1 MGKVTIK
8 DVAKEAGVAIS
19 TVSNA
24 LNDSDLVNDETKKR
38 ILAVA
43 DRLNYVPNLTGRQ
56 LKARK
61 SHMLGFLTSSIG
73 GDYFT
78 VLLESMSSQCTD
90 LGYTLNILV
99 SRDRQVIKNQ
109 ILGNRFD
116 GIFIFQGERIELEEL
131 NLIEKQGIKT
141 VLLDRAY
148 NSAHVGSVVFDSY
161 YAGYIT
167 AMHLINLGHRKIG
180 FIEGAPDVYDSQERK
195 RGFMDAMKESQLPVI
210 EDYIL
215 AGYFEELLTY
225 NIVNVFARS
234 RSCEMPDAFIAGN
247 DASAIGCIKA
257 LTDMGYQVPRDVSV
271 MGFDDINT
279 AQYFNPKLSTFK
291 NPIGLQGI
299 TAARMLIDMIENN
312 REGATEYLQGKL
324 VVRDSTSI
332 AVDRKFHM

>member
-8 DVAKEAGVAIS
+8 DVAREAGVAIS

-43 DRLNYVPNLTGRQ
+43 DRMNYVPNLTGRH
-56 LKARK
+56 LKSRK

-78 VLLESMSSQCTD
+78 VLMEAMSSQCSD
-90 LGYTLNILV
+90 LGYTLNILT
-99 SRDRQVIKNQ
+99 SRDSKVIKNQ

-131 NLIEKQGIKT
+131 NLLEKQGIKT

-148 NSAHVGSVVFDSY
+148 NSTHIGSVVFDSY

-167 AMHLINLGHRKIG
+167 AKHLINLGHRKIG
-180 FIEGAPDVYDSQERK
+180 FIEGASDVYDSQERK
-195 RGFMDAMKESQLPVI
+195 RGFIDAMKEAELPVI

-215 AGYFEELLTY
+215 NGYFNELLTY
-225 NIVNVFARS
+225 NIVSVFIRS
-234 RSCEMPDAFIAGN
+234 RTCEMPDAFIAGN
-247 DASAIGCIKA
+247 DSSAIGCIKA
-257 LTDMGYQVPRDVSV
+257 LTDLGYHVPQDISV
-271 MGFDDINT
+271 IGFDDINI
-279 AQYFNPKLSTFK
+279 AQYFTPKLSTFK
-291 NPIGLQGI
+291 NPIALQGI
-299 TAARMLIDMIENN
+299 TATKMLINMIEND
-312 REGATEYLQGKL
+312 RKGTTEHLQGKL
-324 VVRDSTSI
+324 VVRDSTAI
-332 AVDRKFHM
+332 AMDRKFHL